1 MTTVATDSRVIRAAG
16 VLLYSRDAAGNVWF
30 LLGREKPNPH
40 WGVDSCSWSEFGG
53 SLDGKESVEE
63 GAARE
68 FFEETMGSVF
78 SAAWMEDELKR
89 GRYTFAM
96 DSRTPYGR
104 GYRSFVKYI
113 PFADYPT
120 KFAKFKIMAKKFPQH
135 LQQLSPE
142 CFRDGTTLIPSCME
156 KTSMWWFNETQL
168 RRAVDKYKLERHN
181 PYVDKR
187 LELYDEPNMIPHLRR
202 GFAMD
207 LDFLLSTPWAQRGFK
222 EDRLNLSISTTPQM
236 KITTTTTPTLATPTF
251 ATPTN
256 ACSANAADKV
266 KRSGQLTASS
276 NGRRPILL
284 VEVDGYSFKKRKRKR
299 KDRHTSNSVDFIPK
313 YPL

>member
-1 MTTVATDSRVIRAAG
+1 MTEARVIRAAG
-16 VLLYSRDAAGNVWF
+16 VLLYSRDARGNVWF

-40 WGVDSCSWSEFGG
+40 WGIDSCSWSEFGG
-53 SLDGKESVEE
+53 SIDGQETVEE

-78 SAAWMEDELKR
+78 SAAWMENELKR

-113 PFADYPT
+113 PFVDYPT
-120 KFAKFKIMAKKFPQH
+120 KFAKFKILAKKYPAH

-142 CFRDGTTLIPSCME
+142 CFQDGALIPSCME
-156 KTSMWWFNETQL
+156 KTSMWWFNESQL
-168 RRAVDKYKLERHN
+168 RRAVDKYKMERHN
-181 PYVDKR
+181 SYVEKH
-187 LELYDEPNMIPHLRR
+187 LALYHEPDMIPHLRR

-207 LDFLLSTPWAQRGFK
+207 LDFLLSTPWARQGFK
-222 EDRLNLSISTTPQM
+222 EDRLHLYISRVAP
-236 KITTTTTPTLATPTF
+236 P
-251 ATPTN
+251 
-256 ACSANAADKV
+256 
-266 KRSGQLTASS
+266 RGQSSS
-276 NGRRPILL
+276 NRRRPILL
-284 VEVDGYSFKKRKRKR
+284 VDVEGYSFKKRKRRR
-299 KDRHTSNSVDFIPK
+299 KQRTSNVAAPK